1 MFSTYKGDSGTN
13 IPMPRTPKF
22 KWKDA
27 GKRGWVVNIPPTVS
41 AIGKRERCYFATR
54 DEAKTYAQEQAEK
67 YREHGS
73 QAATIRP
80 ALAEDATKAA
90 EILKPFGKTLTEAAR
105 FYAKSLTAAKA
116 SRLTG
121 AAVDAWLAS
130 CSELRPRSIKSYKQT
145 GNRIKEALPARNL
158 STITAAEIKK
168 AVGIEN
174 ASGSSAAVHY
184 RNARAFWKWSAKE
197 GWCNAEL
204 FEKINAPK
212 VKSGKIAVL
221 TASQAEA
228 ILRTAEKHFPNAVAH
243 FALKFFAG
251 IREAEINRLE
261 AHDVSTDGIEVR
273 SETSKTDSRRFIT
286 PCETLK
292 AWLKK
297 YPFKPLASWDKIEP
311 ACRYLA
317 GWKVKPDLAD
327 ILESHPIK
335 EEFET
340 RPLWPQNAI
349 RHSHATYALETGTDL
364 QTLLFEFGHTES
376 PAILR
381 RHYLGGDKTK
391 KKEALAYFA
400 IMPKGV
406 KAKPSIK
413 VA

>member
-1 MFSTYKGDSGTN
+1 
-13 IPMPRTPKF
+13 MPRTPKF
-22 KWKDA
+22 EWKDA
-27 GKRGWVVNIPPTVS
+27 KKRGWVVNIPPTVS
-41 AIGKRERCYFATR
+41 TTGKRERCYFATR
-54 DEAKTYAQEQAEK
+54 DEAKTYAQEQGKK

-73 QAATIRP
+73 QAASIRP

-105 FYAKSLTAAKA
+105 FYVKTLTAAKA
-116 SRLTG
+116 SKLTG
-121 AAVDAWLAS
+121 EAVDAWLAS
-130 CSELRPRSIKSYKQT
+130 CSELRPRSIKSYNQT
-145 GNRIKEALPARNL
+145 AKRIKEALPARNL
-158 STITAAEIKK
+158 STITAAEMEK
-168 AVGIEN
+168 AVGIAN
-174 ASGSSAAVHY
+174 AKGSSAAVHY
-184 RNARAFWKWSAKE
+184 RNARAFWKWSAKK
-197 GWCNAEL
+197 GWCDGGL
-204 FEKINAPK
+204 FEKIDAPT
-212 VKSGKIAVL
+212 VKSGKIKFL
-221 TASQAEA
+221 TAAQAET

-261 AHDVSTDGIEVR
+261 ANDVSPDGIEIS
-273 SETSKTDSRRFIT
+273 SETSKTDRRRFIT
-286 PCETLK
+286 PSETLK

-297 YPFKPLASWDKIEP
+297 YPFKPLASWEKIEP

-317 GWKVKPDLAD
+317 GWKVRPELAE
-327 ILESHPIK
+327 ILESHPID
-335 EEFET
+335 EAEFEA

-376 PAILR
+376 PAVLR
-381 RHYLGGDKTK
+381 RHYLGVDKTK